1 MCMLPCIISW
11 FRDVLVPPRH
21 QCTDIGGMLGPKVAR
36 SDRPK
41 ETDLVIVDRRSG
53 FLLTQK

>member
-1 MCMLPCIISW
+1 MLPYITSW
-11 FRDVLVPPRH
+11 FRDVLVPPGIKG
-21 QCTDIGGMLGPKVAR
+21 TDIGGMLGPKVAR